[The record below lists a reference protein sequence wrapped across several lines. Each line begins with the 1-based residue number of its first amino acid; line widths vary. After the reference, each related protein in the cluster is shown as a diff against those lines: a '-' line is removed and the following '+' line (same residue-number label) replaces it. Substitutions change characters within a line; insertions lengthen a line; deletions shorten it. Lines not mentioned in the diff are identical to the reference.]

1 MDFFSQTNASNLSP
15 SKTPAPTPSNI
26 SNQVEDISR
35 TKQVFERLF
44 PDIPSGVEYD
54 TWLNT
59 VSSHI
64 ENLQQQQLTTQA
76 NQQNSTKRK
85 AAATI
90 DANNHQNGDDED
102 SSSEENITGNGTHH
116 YKQDNGVKLSPST
129 EELVLQNAQLK
140 TTVDEY
146 KLIVADT
153 VSIV

>member
-1 MDFFSQTNASNLSP
+1 MQTNASNLSP
-15 SKTPAPTPSNI
+15 SKTPAPTPTNNSI
-26 SNQVEDISR
+26 QVEDIPR

-44 PDIPSGVEYD
+44 PDIPSDVEYD
-54 TWLNT
+54 AWLNS

-64 ENLQQQQLTTQA
+64 ENLQQQQLTTQ
-76 NQQNSTKRK
+76 QNSTKRK
-85 AAATI
+85 STATI

-153 VSIV
+153 VRVQFDLF